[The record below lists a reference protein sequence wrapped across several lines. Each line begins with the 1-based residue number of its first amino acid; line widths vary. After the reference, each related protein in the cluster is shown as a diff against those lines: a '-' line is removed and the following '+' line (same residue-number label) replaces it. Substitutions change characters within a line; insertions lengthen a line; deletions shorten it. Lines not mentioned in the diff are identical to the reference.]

1 LFEKFVPISESK
13 VLIMST
19 AKLKQKVLQRIKQID
34 EDYLL
39 EDLLNLI
46 EIEEEDHV
54 EISKE
59 QKEMLDIG
67 LKQVEEGKTT
77 PNEIVEKR
85 IEKWLNK

>member
-1 LFEKFVPISESK
+1 
-13 VLIMST
+13 MST

>member
-1 LFEKFVPISESK
+1 
-13 VLIMST
+13 MST
-19 AKLKQKVLQRIKQID
+19 AELKEKVLKRIEQID

-46 EIEEEDHV
+46 EIEEEEEDLI

-59 QKEMLDIG
+59 HKEMLDIG
-67 LKQVEEGKTT
+67 LKQVEQGKTT